1 MANSKITDSLQEARL
16 ADKALTDMEHMIEQ
30 LKRDYEIFFAGGVKR
45 PPIDLR
51 ANTERSVRKFA
62 SVQTLNNA
70 QRFRYNALA
79 ARFNVYSEL
88 WNKQMRLKEEGK
100 AAPGAPAL
108 TVETKRRQER
118 HEPSADAKLKELFKN
133 YAATKPAMGG
143 AGAVL
148 NYDNFVKALSKQK
161 EQILKQHQC
170 KDVEFYLAEE
180 EGRMKLKA
188 RMIK

>member
-1 MANSKITDSLQEARL
+1 MANSKMTDALQEARQ
-16 ADKALTDMEHMIEQ
+16 ADKALSDLEHMIEQ
-30 LKRDYEIFFAGGVKR
+30 LKREYEIFFAGGAKR

-51 ANTERSVRKFA
+51 NNTEKSVRKFA

-70 QRFRYNALA
+70 QRFRYNSLA
-79 ARFNVYSEL
+79 SRFNVYAEL

-100 AAPGAPAL
+100 LPQAQTTQA
-108 TVETKRRQER
+108 VEPKRRP
-118 HEPSADAKLKELFKN
+118 EPGPPVAEGKLKELFKS
-133 YAATKPAMGG
+133 YVATKPATGG

-148 NYDNFVKALSKQK
+148 NYDNFVRALSKQK
-161 EQILKQHQC
+161 EQILKEHQC

-180 EGRMKLKA
+180 DGRMKLKA